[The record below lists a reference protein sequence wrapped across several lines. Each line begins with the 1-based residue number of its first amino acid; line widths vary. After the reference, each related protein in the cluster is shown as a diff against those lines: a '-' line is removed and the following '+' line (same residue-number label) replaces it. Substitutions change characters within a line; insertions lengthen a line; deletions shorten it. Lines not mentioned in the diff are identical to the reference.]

1 MTSNAPPPETPP
13 RPRKARSARPVGD
26 QISGSIGD
34 NVQGAII
41 GKNIFQNIIIIG
53 KVKIPVIPVLVLIVL
68 VVAAIVFFGV
78 RLLGPDHM
86 TGAFN
91 LAVAEFGQLDASGR
105 VSSSATGQL
114 ISQRLY
120 EGLKIEL
127 GSLSPADRANFQP
140 QVWQDSLDITQKR
153 VTIGIIP
160 GDTPQARWTAACALA
175 KSINA
180 SVVIYGNLPPNSSG
194 ADFIPEFALCDN
206 AGLRVDVD
214 ELVGAHQ
221 LIQGLPPQLIA
232 QLGSPDAAL
241 AVNIKMNTWSGDLSL
256 FCIGIMYDLQG
267 LPGQALA
274 VFQQARSQLQP
285 SAGSGGE
292 VLYFFI
298 GREELTLASSATG
311 AERDTHLANAQAA
324 FNQSLTLDPTYARAH
339 IGLGG
344 VYFSRAQLQ
353 TAQTRLQSPDMA
365 NTFKEYNAALA
376 DAPISPGALLDVKA
390 RLSLASAWIL
400 QGDAQSNLNQFGS
413 AGDSFTQAIQAAS
426 SALQPLIDAKQYRI
440 LAQAYLS
447 LGEAYQEQGHLSLL
461 QNDNQSSK
469 TAFQKSSNSY
479 QLCIQQKDADIADAT
494 LANTIVAKL
503 CEPYKKD
510 VDASLAELK

>member
-1 MTSNAPPPETPP
+1 MTSEQTPPKTPP
-13 RPRKARSARPVGD
+13 RPRKARPPLPTGD
-26 QISGSIGD
+26 QISGSIG
-34 NVQGAII
+34 NNAQGAII
-41 GKNIFQNIIIIG
+41 GKNIFQNIIVIG
-53 KVKIPVIPVLVLIVL
+53 NVKIPVIPVLVLIVL
-68 VVAAIVFFGV
+68 VIAAAAFFGL

-86 TGAFN
+86 TGSFN
-91 LAVAEFGQLDASGR
+91 LAVAEFGQLDASGH
-105 VSSSATGQL
+105 VSSSATGQQL
-114 ISQRLY
+114 SQRLY

-127 GSLSPADRANFQP
+127 DSLSPADRANFQP

-160 GDTPQARWTAACALA
+160 GDTPQARWSAACALA
-175 KSINA
+175 KGINA
-180 SVVIYGNLPPNSSG
+180 SVMIYGNLPASSIG
-194 ADFIPEFALCDN
+194 ADFIPEFALCNN
-206 AGLRVDVD
+206 AGLRLDVD
-214 ELVGAHQ
+214 ELVGSHQ
-221 LIQGLPPQLIA
+221 LIQGLPAQLIA

-241 AVNIKMNTWSGDLSL
+241 AVNIKMNSWSGALSL

-267 LPGQALA
+267 RPDQALA

-285 SAGSGGE
+285 GSGSGGE

-298 GREELTLASSATG
+298 GREELTLASSTAG
-311 AERDTHLANAQAA
+311 AERDTHLSNAQAA
-324 FNQSLTLDPTYARAH
+324 FTQSLILNPAYARAH

-344 VYFSRAQLQ
+344 VYFSRAQLLPPP
-353 TAQTRLQSPDMA
+353 TRLQSVELA
-365 NTFKEYNAALA
+365 NTFKEYTAALA
-376 DAPISPGALLDVKA
+376 DSSTSPGALLDVKA

-400 QGDAQSNLNQFGS
+400 QGDTLSILNQLDT
-413 AGDSFTQAIQAAS
+413 AGKSFNQAIQAAT

-447 LGEAYQEQGHLSLL
+447 LGEAYQEEGHLNLL
-461 QNDNQSSK
+461 LNDNQASK
-469 TAFQKSSNSY
+469 EFFQKSSDSY
-479 QLCIQQKDADIADAT
+479 QQCILQKDAAITDQT